1 MVTMK
6 SLKQEFSKYVC
17 FNILGMLGLS
27 FYILA
32 DTYFI
37 SAKLGSIGLTSLN
50 IAIPV
55 YSLISALGIMIGI
68 GGSTRY
74 SIYQSQ
80 QQKEKANNI
89 FAFSI
94 FLGVILGICFLLIG
108 IFCSTPI
115 AYMLGAREEIL
126 PNTSIYLKTIM
137 SFAPFFLLN
146 NIFIAYIRNDFAP
159 RLSMIAML
167 TGSFSNIILD
177 YVFMFPL
184 NMGMFGAAFATG
196 LSPVISLL
204 ILISH
209 FFNPKHQLHFHFQ
222 RNCIS
227 FRSLQNIISLGISSF
242 INEFSSGIVLII
254 FNLLILK
261 YTGNTGVAAYG
272 IVANLSLISVAVFT
286 GIAQGSQPLISSY
299 YGKGDKLSVK
309 KLYSLSCITAFIIG
323 ICIVLGIYVFTDPL
337 IAIFN
342 SEQEEQLRSLAHIGL
357 RLYFLGFFFAGI
369 NIVSTAWLSAV
380 EQAKKAFILSFFRG
394 AIGIIAVVFIL
405 SSLLQMTGIW
415 LAFPITEFLCIFLCF
430 LFLHN
435 HQKIYK

>member
-1 MVTMK
+1 MK

-37 SAKLGSIGLTSLN
+37 SVKLGSIGLTSLN

-80 QQKEKANNI
+80 QHQERADQM
-89 FAFSI
+89 FTFSI
-94 FLGVILGICFLLIG
+94 LLGVILGICFLLIG
-108 IFCSTPI
+108 IFCSNPI

-126 PNTSIYLKTIM
+126 PNTSMYLKTIM

-146 NIFIAYIRNDFAP
+146 NIFIAYIR
-159 RLSMIAML
+159 IAML

-204 ILISH
+204 ILMSH

-227 FRSLQNIISLGISSF
+227 FSALRSIISLGISSF

-299 YGKGDKLSVK
+299 YGKGDSLSVR
-309 KLYSLSCITAFIIG
+309 KLYSFSCITAFILG
-323 ICIVLGIYVFTDPL
+323 VFIVLSVYLFTDPL

-342 SEQEEQLRSLAHIGL
+342 SEQDEQLRTLAFTGL
-357 RLYFLGFFFAGI
+357 RLYFIGFFFAGI
-369 NIVSTAWLSAV
+369 NIVSTAWFSAV

-394 AIGIIAVVFIL
+394 AIGIIAVVILL
-405 SSLLQMTGIW
+405 SSVLHMTGIW
-415 LAFPITEFLCIFLCF
+415 IAFPTTELLCTILCF
-430 LFLHN
+430 LFLSH
-435 HQKIYK
+435 HLKRL

>member
-1 MVTMK
+1 MK

-37 SAKLGSIGLTSLN
+37 SAKLGSVGLTSLN

-80 QQKEKANNI
+80 QHQEQANQM
-89 FAFSI
+89 FTFSI
-94 FLGVILGICFLLIG
+94 LLGVILGICFLLIG

-126 PNTSIYLKTIM
+126 PNTSMYLKTIM

-159 RLSMIAML
+159 KLSMIAML

-204 ILISH
+204 ILMSH

-222 RNCIS
+222 RSCIS
-227 FRSLQNIISLGISSF
+227 FSALGSIISLGISSF

-254 FNLLILK
+254 FNLLILH

-299 YGKGDKLSVK
+299 YGKGDSLSVK
-309 KLYSLSCITAFIIG
+309 KLYSFSCITAFVLG
-323 ICIVLGIYVFTDPL
+323 IFIVLGIYIFTNPL

-342 SEQEEQLRSLAHIGL
+342 SEQDEQLKTLAFTGL
-357 RLYFLGFFFAGI
+357 RLYFIGFFFAGI
-369 NIVSTAWLSAV
+369 NIVSTAWFSAV

-394 AIGIIAVVFIL
+394 AIGIIAVVILL
-405 SSLLQMTGIW
+405 SSALQMTGIW
-415 LAFPITEFLCIFLCF
+415 LAFPTTELLCVILCF
-430 LFLHN
+430 FFLYH
-435 HQKIYK
+435 YKKKRV

>member
-1 MVTMK
+1 MK

-37 SAKLGSIGLTSLN
+37 SVKLGSIGLTSLN

-80 QQKEKANNI
+80 QHQERADQM
-89 FAFSI
+89 FTFSI
-94 FLGVILGICFLLIG
+94 LLGVILGICFLLIG
-108 IFCSTPI
+108 IFCSNPI

-126 PNTSIYLKTIM
+126 PNTSTYLKTIM
-137 SFAPFFLLN
+137 CFAPFFLLN

-167 TGSFSNIILD
+167 IGSFSNIILD

-204 ILISH
+204 ILMSH

-227 FRSLQNIISLGISSF
+227 FSALRSIISLGISSF

-299 YGKGDKLSVK
+299 YGKGDKISVK

-323 ICIVLGIYVFTDPL
+323 TCIVLGIYFFTDPL
-337 IAIFN
+337 IGIFN
-342 SEQEEQLRSLAHIGL
+342 SEQDEQLRSLAHIGL
-357 RLYFLGFFFAGI
+357 RLYFLGFFFASI

-380 EQAKKAFILSFFRG
+380 EQAKKAFTLSFFRG

-430 LFLHN
+430 LFL
-435 HQKIYK
+435 YYD